1 MQGVAE
7 KLYTVEEYFA
17 FCEKNEGRFEYVNG
31 EIIEMSGES
40 VAANQIAG
48 NIHFYLRGLLE
59 DQPFIFVQNAVKLQ
73 VKNGKAFRIPDFFI
87 FHETGN
93 QKKYA
98 TEPIFIVE
106 VLSESSINTD
116 RVTKLAEYTQLPTLE
131 YYLIIE
137 QEECLVE
144 VFNREGKRWYVE
156 FYSDINE
163 RIDLPALNIQLPL
176 SVIYKKVQLPTPTD
190 ESNSATT

>member
-1 MQGVAE
+1 
-7 KLYTVEEYFA
+7 
-17 FCEKNEGRFEYVNG
+17 
-31 EIIEMSGES
+31 MSGES

-59 DQPFIFVQNAVKLQ
+59 DQTFIFVQNAVKLQ
-73 VKNGKAFRIPDFFI
+73 VKGGKAFRIPDFFI
-87 FHETGN
+87 FHESGN

-116 RVTKLAEYTQLPTLE
+116 RVTKLAEYTQIPTLQ

-144 VFNREGKRWYVE
+144 VFNREGKRWYVD
-156 FYSDINE
+156 FYSDLE
-163 RIDLPALNIQLPL
+163 ETIDLPALDVKLPL
-176 SVIYKKVQLPTPTD
+176 SVIYKKINFPAASSPS
-190 ESNSATT
+190 E

>member
-1 MQGVAE
+1 MEAVAE

-48 NIHFYLRGLLE
+48 NIHRYMGNLLE

-73 VKNGKAFRIPDFFI
+73 VRGGKAFRIPDFFI
-87 FHETGN
+87 FYETGN

-106 VLSESSINTD
+106 VLSESSYNTD
-116 RVTKLAEYTQLPTLE
+116 RVTKLAEYTQIPTLE

-144 VFNREGKRWYVE
+144 VFNREGKRWYVD
-156 FYSDINE
+156 FYSDLNE
-163 RIDLPALNIQLPL
+163 TIELPALNVKLPM
-176 SVIYKKVQLPTPTD
+176 SVIYKKINFLD
-190 ESNSATT
+190 ASSLSE

>member
-1 MQGVAE
+1 MEAVAE
-7 KLYTVEEYFA
+7 KRYTEEEYFA
-17 FCEKNEGRFEYVNG
+17 FCKKNEGRFEYING

-48 NIHFYLRGLLE
+48 NIHRYMGNLLE
-59 DQPFIFVQNAVKLQ
+59 EQPFIFVQNAVKLQ
-73 VKNGKAFRIPDFFI
+73 VRGGKAFRIPDFFI

-106 VLSESSINTD
+106 VLSESSYNTD
-116 RVTKLAEYTQLPTLE
+116 RVTKLAEYTQISTLE

-144 VFNREGKRWYVE
+144 VFNREGKRWYVD
-156 FYSDINE
+156 FYNDLNE
-163 RIDLPALNIQLPL
+163 TIELPALNVKLPM
-176 SVIYKKVQLPTPTD
+176 SVIYKKINFLDASSSP
-190 ESNSATT
+190 E

>member
-1 MQGVAE
+1 MEAVAE

-48 NIHFYLRGLLE
+48 NIHRYMGNLLE

-73 VKNGKAFRIPDFFI
+73 VRGGKAFRIPDFFI
-87 FHETGN
+87 FYETGN

-106 VLSESSINTD
+106 VLSESSYNTD
-116 RVTKLAEYTQLPTLE
+116 RVTKLAEYTQIPTLE

-144 VFNREGKRWYVE
+144 VFNREGKRWYVD
-156 FYSDINE
+156 FYSDLNE
-163 RIDLPALNIQLPL
+163 TIELPALNVKLPM
-176 SVIYKKVQLPTPTD
+176 SVIYKKINLLD
-190 ESNSATT
+190 ASSLSE